1 MTARDSS
8 TSAQRICP
16 KCGHANSNIS
26 LFCAECGAVLNG
38 ASTGET
44 SAFAPVRTAADAS
57 QQTQPVRSGGS
68 AEDEWASLMASSADD
83 APYQATAPLPKT
95 TPPTSTVTPMPSAA
109 SPASAADD
117 PWAPPS
123 TPTPGD
129 PASTLTGSSGNVTT
143 GDFATGM
150 PITSAD
156 MAVMPQSRRGFWFG
170 IVAFVL
176 ILLVLGLYGWSILPD
191 GGFRD
196 TVVGWF

>member
-44 SAFAPVRTAADAS
+44 SAFAPVRADADEG

-95 TPPTSTVTPMPSAA
+95 TPPTSTVTPMPS
-109 SPASAADD
+109 STGDGSGDGNDSWPASSTPAQDD
-117 PWAPPS
+117 PVTDSTTRSPS
-123 TPTPGD
+123 GD
-129 PASTLTGSSGNVTT
+129 VPIGISVASV
-143 GDFATGM
+143 GM
-150 PITSAD
+150 A
-156 MAVMPQSRRGFWFG
+156 AMPRSRRGFWFG

-176 ILLVLGLYGWSILPD
+176 ILLVLGLYGWSILPH